1 VGILFGFAPWIVYW
15 VLVGNASFLVAAL
28 GAFAIAIAG
37 MLERFPRLRLQDPAA
52 PVTYKGSYF
61 LRGLASLAMATD

>member
-1 VGILFGFAPWIVYW
+1 MEG
-15 VLVGNASFLVAAL
+15 
-28 GAFAIAIAG
+28 AIAIGA

-61 LRGLASLAMATD
+61 LRGLASLTMATD